1 MAISGEWR
9 ERVETA
15 RLALRRADVERAVY
29 WMKKLPA
36 SLADEPE
43 VMGLHGLLLCRQG
56 QLDRGLALLR
66 AAVAKA
72 PSSRELLEDL
82 SDTLI
87 SAARPVEAAQVLDR
101 LAELDG
107 AGLSALRKKVV
118 VTMVAGSPAE
128 QNASMLRLAEA
139 TPDRAES
146 LLLRAGVA
154 LRRRRFAEAIS
165 MGEEA
170 LAISPGHPMG
180 STLLWAMLSAG
191 TDPLY
196 LRKTTEAWC
205 RARFQHIDVPPQ
217 RRRRRPTWGT
227 RGRTAVG
234 GEGKAGG
241 AGGKVGG
248 RLRIGYLS
256 GDFHAHVVARFFL
269 PLIRN
274 HDRTRVQVLAYYTGQ
289 MNDTVTSLVAGQCDV
304 FRNVAALP
312 DAEAAAVI
320 DGDELDVLVDL
331 GGHTESGRPGI
342 LAHRPALVQVT
353 YLGYPATTGMPE
365 VDYRISDAVADP
377 PGETDG
383 FCTERLWRLPRCA
396 WAFELASGEV
406 FDPTVRSPSERGEP
420 IAFGSFNVLTKVC
433 PQTTD
438 LWAQVLAA
446 CGGSRLRMT
455 DRVGIASDEEA
466 RGQLIGELTAAGAA
480 AGQVELGAWLGNP
493 AAHRAR
499 LREVD
504 LLLDPL
510 SYNGTTTT
518 CEGLYFGVPTLTLP
532 GRSHVSR
539 VGASLL
545 TAAGLETFIAR
556 DAADFV
562 ARARRF
568 AEDPSLLAGLR
579 PKVREKYLASPIY
592 DHRGLARAMEDA
604 LEAMVRE
611 KQAEPAVP

>member
-72 PSSRELLEDL
+72 PSSRQLLEDL

-101 LAELDG
+101 LAGLDG

-146 LLLRAGVA
+146 LLLKAGVA
-154 LRRRRFAEAIS
+154 LRRRRFGEAIA

-170 LAISPGHPMG
+170 LALTPGHVMG

-191 TDPLY
+191 ADPLHV
-196 LRKTTEAWC
+196 RKTTEAWC
-205 RARFQHIDVPPQ
+205 RARFAHIDVPPQ
-217 RRRRRPTWGT
+217 RRRRRPTWG
-227 RGRTAVG
+227 RPA
-234 GEGKAGG
+234 AGG
-241 AGGKVGG
+241 GRGKGGG
-248 RLRIGYLS
+248 RLRVGYLS

-269 PLIRN
+269 PLIRH

-312 DAEAAAVI
+312 DAEAADVI
-320 DGDELDVLVDL
+320 DADGLDVLVDL

-342 LAHRPALVQVT
+342 LAYRPAPVQVT

-365 VDYRISDAVADP
+365 VDYRISDAIADP
-377 PGETDG
+377 PGETDA

-406 FDPTVRSPSERGEP
+406 FDPAVRSPSERGEP

-433 PQTTD
+433 PQTTA

-446 CGGSRLRMT
+446 CAGSRLRMT
-455 DRVGIASDEEA
+455 DRVGIAFDEEA
-466 RGQLIGELTAAGAA
+466 RAQLLGELTAAGVA

-556 DAADFV
+556 DAADLV
-562 ARARRF
+562 AKARRF
-568 AEDPSLLAGLR
+568 ADDPSLLAGLR

-611 KQAEPAVP
+611 KQAEPAAC